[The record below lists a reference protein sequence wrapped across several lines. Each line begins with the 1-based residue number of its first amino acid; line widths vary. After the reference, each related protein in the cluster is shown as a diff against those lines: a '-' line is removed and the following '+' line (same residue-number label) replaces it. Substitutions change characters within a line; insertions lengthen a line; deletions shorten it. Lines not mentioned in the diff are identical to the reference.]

1 MARKPLNVP
10 NTKPLRRHYLSNL
23 RCKLNMSQKD
33 VATACNIE
41 TFVYCQI
48 ESGKRGALMNALK
61 IIDLANA
68 FHVGIEEFCRMEAD
82 YLTKRK
88 ERLEEE
94 RAINYG
100 HQQRGIY

>member
-94 RAINYG
+94 RY
-100 HQQRGIY
+100 

>member
-10 NTKPLRRHYLSNL
+10 NSKPLRRLYLSNL

-33 VATACNIE
+33 VATAYNIE

-48 ESGKRGALMNALK
+48 ESGKRGALMNASK
-61 IIDLANA
+61 IIDLAKA
-68 FHVGIEEFCRMEAD
+68 FHISVEEFCLMEAE
-82 YLTKRK
+82 YLTNRREK
-88 ERLEEE
+88 LEEE

-100 HQQRGIY
+100 HK

>member
-1 MARKPLNVP
+1 
-10 NTKPLRRHYLSNL
+10 
-23 RCKLNMSQKD
+23 
-33 VATACNIE
+33 
-41 TFVYCQI
+41 
-48 ESGKRGALMNALK
+48 MNALK

-100 HQQRGIY
+100 HQQRGSY